1 MNSYR
6 FGNKSPCFFF
16 FLMIRRPPRSTLFP
30 YTTLFRSRGQGG
42 LARRH
47 RALHAGRAA
56 APRGPRI
63 GQLGRAAGAG
73 LRQGLHPGILRLPRR
88 LTRRGARGVPG
99 NLGRAR
105 EARARSERRAQRAV
119 VPPRWAARGEPRP
132 LHRAWREPVRASSR
146 AQELSACRAGHV
158 GVGSGRRRD
167 RSLIGHHSGRGHAC
181 HSSAAGRGTGGRAK
195 ASSAATPDSRRR
207 AHVDTSTS
215 GRGAGVGGAAAGGR
229 RPGMVSRAPVRPHG
243 GQCGRPRDR
252 SERAAYAS
260 PGSQRGGY
268 PETGAAAG
276 NPGNGIVMGFF
287 GGLADRLRQGLD
299 RSRQAMSRGLDGLL
313 SSGRV
318 VDEVMLEELEELL
331 VASDLGARE
340 AGEFVSRVRA
350 EARRTGALSGQDVR
364 ALLGRFLEETLA
376 GAAAPL
382 NLDGAPSVV
391 LMLGV
396 NGSGKTTSSGK
407 LAAALRASGKSVLL
421 AAADTFRAAAV
432 EQLEE
437 WGRRAG
443 AEVIRQGAGA
453 DPAAVVFDAVKAATA
468 RGVDVLLVDTA
479 GRLHTKS
486 NLMDEL
492 VKLKKVVSRQ
502 LPGAPHECL
511 MVLEASTG
519 QNAIAQAR
527 LFHEAVGLTGLVL
540 TKLDGTAKGG
550 IVVRIYRELGVPIKF
565 IGVGE
570 QVEDLQ
576 PFDPK
581 TFVDGLISP

>member
-1 MNSYR
+1 
-6 FGNKSPCFFF
+6 
-16 FLMIRRPPRSTLFP
+16 
-30 YTTLFRSRGQGG
+30 
-42 LARRH
+42 
-47 RALHAGRAA
+47 
-56 APRGPRI
+56 
-63 GQLGRAAGAG
+63 
-73 LRQGLHPGILRLPRR
+73 
-88 LTRRGARGVPG
+88 
-99 NLGRAR
+99 
-105 EARARSERRAQRAV
+105 
-119 VPPRWAARGEPRP
+119 
-132 LHRAWREPVRASSR
+132 
-146 AQELSACRAGHV
+146 
-158 GVGSGRRRD
+158 
-167 RSLIGHHSGRGHAC
+167 
-181 HSSAAGRGTGGRAK
+181 
-195 ASSAATPDSRRR
+195 
-207 AHVDTSTS
+207 
-215 GRGAGVGGAAAGGR
+215 
-229 RPGMVSRAPVRPHG
+229 
-243 GQCGRPRDR
+243 
-252 SERAAYAS
+252 
-260 PGSQRGGY
+260 
-268 PETGAAAG
+268 
-276 NPGNGIVMGFF
+276 MGFF
-287 GGLADRLRQGLD
+287 GDMAGRLRQGLD

-313 SSGRV
+313 ATGRA
-318 VDEVMLEELEELL
+318 VDEAMLEELEELL
-331 VASDLGARE
+331 VSSDLGAGE
-340 AGEFVSRVRA
+340 AAEFVTRVRA

-364 ALLGRFLEETLA
+364 ALLRRFLEETLA

-382 NLDGAPSVV
+382 NLDGAPSVI

-396 NGSGKTTSSGK
+396 NGAGKTTSTGK

-453 DPAAVVFDAVKAATA
+453 DPAAVVFDAVKAAAA

-511 MVLEASTG
+511 MVLEAATG
-519 QNAIAQAR
+519 QNALQQAK
-527 LFHEAVGLTGLVL
+527 LFHDAIGLTGLVL

-550 IVVRIYRELGVPIKF
+550 IVVRIYRELGVPIKL